1 MLMPEPEPEP
11 EPEPP
16 KHLQRAEVDAALIR
30 LVQDAGEMARAR
42 KLARLIAHGLAA
54 MDAEDLLQKAMMLL
68 LAERRRWPR
77 GLSTLGMLK
86 GVMRSI
92 AYRSRR
98 KLDYLLAE
106 DLGAPTDVDSEVE
119 SSPLAEGVSLQ
130 SDLARAVQGESELV
144 AVQNA
149 VKGDEEL
156 EFLVEALAEGLTGMN
171 IATELGWD
179 AKKYDAARKR
189 LSRRLAALKI
199 DRS

>member
-1 MLMPEPEPEP
+1 MLMPEP

-16 KHLQRAEVDAALIR
+16 KHLQGAELHAALVR
-30 LVQDAGEMARAR
+30 LVQDSGEMARAG
-42 KLARLIAHGLAA
+42 KLARVIAHGLPG
-54 MDAEDLLQKAMMLL
+54 MDAEDLLQKALTLL
-68 LAERRRWPR
+68 LAERRKWPR
-77 GLSTLGMLK
+77 SLSTLAMLK

-92 AYRSRR
+92 AYRTRR
-98 KLDYLLAE
+98 KMDYLLAD
-106 DLGAPTDVDSEVE
+106 DLGATSDEDSEVE
-119 SSPLAEGVSLQ
+119 SSPLAEGVSLE
-130 SDLARAVQGESELV
+130 SDPARAVQGESELV
-144 AVQNA
+144 AAQNA

-156 EFLVEALAEGLTGMN
+156 EFFVEALAEGLTGMS